1 MQAASNMDPDA
12 KEAITYLE
20 LAVAFQAKVTAN
32 VDSFGFGDKNKAVRV
47 LSEALQTNLAH
58 PPTKAKY
65 LCYRAACLISV
76 HPFFAL
82 THDSWG
88 TWLLPS

>member
-1 MQAASNMDPDA
+1 MLRQAALAKDPNS
-12 KEAITYLE
+12 KEALTYLE
-20 LAVAFQAKVTAN
+20 LAVAFQAKLTAN

-65 LCYRAACLISV
+65 LCYRAACLIAV
-76 HPFFAL
+76 NFYLKHIEL
-82 THDSWG
+82 TS
-88 TWLLPS
+88 

>member
-1 MQAASNMDPDA
+1 MDPDA

-20 LAVAFQAKVTAN
+20 LAVAFQAKVTAD

-76 HPFFAL
+76 HPFLTL

>member
-1 MQAASNMDPDA
+1 MDPDA
-12 KEAITYLE
+12 KESVTYLE

-47 LSEALQTNLAH
+47 LSEALQTHLAH

-76 HPFFAL
+76 
-82 THDSWG
+82 
-88 TWLLPS
+88 LPSSASTNIIAGILGCCPTRL

>member
-1 MQAASNMDPDA
+1 MDPDA

-20 LAVAFQAKVTAN
+20 LAVAFQAKVTAD

-76 HPFFAL
+76 HSFLTL

-88 TWLLPS
+88 IWLLRS

>member
-1 MQAASNMDPDA
+1 MLMIQAATAADPDS
-12 KEAITYLE
+12 KEALTYFE
-20 LAVAFQAKVTAN
+20 LAVAFQAKLTAN

-76 HPFFAL
+76 SSLQRASL
-82 THDSWG
+82 MSSWDI
-88 TWLLPS
+88 

>member
-1 MQAASNMDPDA
+1 MDPDV

-20 LAVAFQAKVTAN
+20 LAVAFQAKVTAD

-76 HPFFAL
+76 HLLFAL

-88 TWLLPS
+88 TWLLRN

>member
-1 MQAASNMDPDA
+1 MDPDV

-20 LAVAFQAKVTAN
+20 LAVAFQAKVTAD

-76 HPFFAL
+76 YLLFTL
-82 THDSWG
+82 THGSWG
-88 TWLLPS
+88 TWLLRN